1 MDIDEFKQR
10 KVKRGYV
17 WLKLFTDLVDEPEF
31 MQLTDKAKAVY
42 FEVYILAG
50 RSDAG
55 GLVTSSDKPARI
67 EQLAWSLRRSGTD
80 LQTALDELQRAG
92 LVDLDGDQVM
102 VCRFCSE
109 QGPSADEKRAQWRE
123 DQRKS
128 RAKAKGEKLA
138 DVPDQDQN
146 PEQGQKPD
154 QDQKPKTEQN
164 QEQKPVTDQDQTQ
177 TQNKGLRPESDQ
189 SQVSVRSDTVSGGG
203 LIDFDTALKAWNDIT
218 GLVYKPKPN
227 SAFGDMVKDWQRAGV
242 TVQNVRDAITQVDGT
257 ANTPMYLANIA
268 KNLHKKET
276 ASGKP
281 GTMTL
286 ETARQLYRQNKD
298 QAGGG
303 LDEILAGAPIFA
315 EDKQTGG
322 DNGIHE

>member
-92 LVDLDGDQVM
+92 LVDLDGDQVT
-102 VCRFCSE
+102 VCRFGSE

-123 DQRKS
+123 WQRES
-128 RAKAKGEKLA
+128 RAKAKGEKLP

-146 PEQGQKPD
+146 TEPD
-154 QDQKPKTEQN
+154 QKTEKN
-164 QEQKPVTDQDQTQ
+164 QKQKPVTDQDQTQ
-177 TQNKGLRPESDQ
+177 TKRV
-189 SQVSVRSDTVSGGG
+189 SQMSGNSQGGVMHDTASGGG
-203 LIDFDTALKAWNDIT
+203 LIDFDTALKAWIDIT
-218 GLVYKPKPN
+218 GLAYKP
-227 SAFGDMVKDWQRAGV
+227 SDAFGDMVKDWQRAGV

-276 ASGKP
+276 ASGKS

-286 ETARQLYRQNKD
+286 ETARQLRRQNQD
-298 QAGGG
+298 QAGG
-303 LDEILAGAPIFA
+303 
-315 EDKQTGG
+315 
-322 DNGIHE
+322 DNDVHE

>member
-92 LVDLDGDQVM
+92 LVNLDGDQVT
-102 VCRFCSE
+102 VCRFGSE

-123 DQRKS
+123 WQRES
-128 RAKAKGEKLA
+128 RAKAKGEKLP

-146 PEQGQKPD
+146 TEPD
-154 QDQKPKTEQN
+154 QKTEKN
-164 QEQKPVTDQDQTQ
+164 QKQKPVTDQDQTQ
-177 TQNKGLRPESDQ
+177 TKRV
-189 SQVSVRSDTVSGGG
+189 SQMSGNSQGGVMHDTASGGV

-218 GLVYKPKPN
+218 GLEYKPGD
-227 SAFGDMVKDWQRAGV
+227 AFSDMVKDWQRAGV
-242 TVQNVRDAITQVDGT
+242 TVQNVRDAITQANGT
-257 ANTPMYLANIA
+257 ANTPLYVAIPA
-268 KNLHKKET
+268 KNLHTKET
-276 ASGKP
+276 AQAQSSDVA
-281 GTMTL
+281 L
-286 ETARQLYRQNKD
+286 ERFRKLYREQ
-298 QAGGG
+298 
-303 LDEILAGAPIFA
+303 
-315 EDKQTGG
+315 KQTGG

>member
-1 MDIDEFKQR
+1 
-10 KVKRGYV
+10 
-17 WLKLFTDLVDEPEF
+17 
-31 MQLTDKAKAVY
+31 
-42 FEVYILAG
+42 
-50 RSDAG
+50 
-55 GLVTSSDKPARI
+55 
-67 EQLAWSLRRSGTD
+67 LRRSGTD

-92 LVDLDGDQVM
+92 LVNLDGDQVT
-102 VCRFCSE
+102 VCRFGSE

-123 DQRKS
+123 WQRES
-128 RAKAKGEKLA
+128 RAKAKGEKLP

-146 PEQGQKPD
+146 TEPD
-154 QDQKPKTEQN
+154 QKTEKN
-164 QEQKPVTDQDQTQ
+164 QKQKPVTDQDQTQ
-177 TQNKGLRPESDQ
+177 TKRV
-189 SQVSVRSDTVSGGG
+189 SQMSGNSQGGVMHDTASGGG
-203 LIDFDTALKAWNDIT
+203 LIDFDTALKAWIDIT
-218 GLVYKPKPN
+218 GLAYKP
-227 SAFGDMVKDWQRAGV
+227 SDAFGDMVKDWQRAGV

-322 DNGIHE
+322 DSGVHE

>member
-102 VCRFCSE
+102 VCRFGSE

-123 DQRKS
+123 WQRES
-128 RAKAKGEKLA
+128 RAKARGEKLP

-146 PEQGQKPD
+146 PEPD
-154 QDQKPKTEQN
+154 QDQKTEKN
-164 QEQKPVTDQDQTQ
+164 QKQKPVTDQDQTQ
-177 TQNKGLRPESDQ
+177 TKRV
-189 SQVSVRSDTVSGGG
+189 SQMSGNSQGGVMHDTASGGV

-218 GLVYKPKPN
+218 GLAYKP
-227 SAFGDMVKDWQRAGV
+227 SDAFRDMVKDWQRAGV
-242 TVQNVRDAITQVDGT
+242 TVQNVREAITQVDGT

>member
-31 MQLTDKAKAVY
+31 MRLTDKAKAVY

-55 GLVTSSDKPARI
+55 GLVTSSDKPASI
-67 EQLAWSLRRSGTD
+67 DQLAWLLRRTTNE
-80 LQTALDELQRAG
+80 LQNGLDELQSAG
-92 LVDLDGDQVM
+92 LVDLQGGQVT
-102 VCRFCSE
+102 VCRFGNE
-109 QGPSADEKRAQWRE
+109 QGPSQDETRAKWRE
-123 DQRKS
+123 YQRES
-128 RAKAKGEKLA
+128 RARARGEKLPDEPDA
-138 DVPDQDQN
+138 DTEAEPDAKKEKDAEKEKN
-146 PEQGQKPD
+146 TD
-154 QDQKPKTEQN
+154 TNTEQ
-164 QEQKPVTDQDQTQ
+164 ELKTQ
-177 TQNKGLRPESDQ
+177 TKRV
-189 SQVSVRSDTVSGGG
+189 SQTSGKSQGGVRVDTFSGGG
-203 LIDFDTALKAWNDIT
+203 VIDFDTALKAWIDIT
-218 GLVYKPKPN
+218 GLAYKP
-227 SAFGDMVKDWQRAGV
+227 SDAFGDMVKDWQRAGV

-322 DNGIHE
+322 DSGVHE

>member
-102 VCRFCSE
+102 VCRFGSE

-123 DQRKS
+123 WQRES
-128 RAKAKGEKLA
+128 RAKARGEKLP

-146 PEQGQKPD
+146 PEPD
-154 QDQKPKTEQN
+154 QDQKTES
-164 QEQKPVTDQDQTQ
+164 EADQDQTK
-177 TQNKGLRPESDQ
+177 TKRVSRKSGESQARVRTDSIVEDVTTFGNDVLNVWNQLHGDQ
-189 SQVSVRSDTVSGGG
+189 
-203 LIDFDTALKAWNDIT
+203 
-218 GLVYKPKPN
+218 YKPVQK
-227 SAFGDMVKDWQRAGV
+227 FWDMVQYWHEQGV
-242 TVQNVRDAITQVDGT
+242 TIRHARQALIQTRDQAE
-257 ANTPMYLANIA
+257 TPMYARELAVQIHNDDPELLA
-268 KNLHKKET
+268 KTQAERFR
-276 ASGKP
+276 
-281 GTMTL
+281 
-286 ETARQLYRQNKD
+286 ELYRAQK
-298 QAGGG
+298 QASQA
-303 LDEILAGAPIFA
+303 D
-315 EDKQTGG
+315 QTGG
-322 DNGIHE
+322 DE

>member
-1 MDIDEFKQR
+1 MDIDEFRQR

-67 EQLAWSLRRSGTD
+67 EQLAWSLRRSDTD

-92 LVDLDGDQVM
+92 LVDLQGDQVT
-102 VCRFCSE
+102 VCRFGSE

-123 DQRKS
+123 WQRES
-128 RAKAKGEKLA
+128 RAKARGEKLA

-146 PEQGQKPD
+146 PEQGQNPD
-154 QDQKPKTEQN
+154 QNQKQKTEQN
-164 QEQKPVTDQDQTQ
+164 QNQKPVTDQDQTQ
-177 TQNKGLRPESDQ
+177 TKRVSQKSGQ
-189 SQVSVRSDTVSGGG
+189 SQGGVMHDTASGGG
-203 LIDFDTALKAWNDIT
+203 LIDFDTALKAWIDIT
-218 GLVYKPKPN
+218 GLAYKP
-227 SAFGDMVKDWQRAGV
+227 SDAFGDMVKDWQRAGV

-276 ASGKP
+276 YRGKP

-322 DNGIHE
+322 DSGVHE

>member
-1 MDIDEFKQR
+1 MDIDEFRQR

-17 WLKLFTDLVDEPEF
+17 WLKLFTDLIDEPEF

-92 LVDLDGDQVM
+92 LVNLDGDQVT
-102 VCRFCSE
+102 VCRFGSE

-123 DQRKS
+123 WQRES
-128 RAKAKGEKLA
+128 RAKAKGEKLP

-146 PEQGQKPD
+146 TEPD
-154 QDQKPKTEQN
+154 QKTEKN
-164 QEQKPVTDQDQTQ
+164 QKQKPVTDQDQTQ
-177 TQNKGLRPESDQ
+177 TKRV
-189 SQVSVRSDTVSGGG
+189 SQMSGNSQGGVMHDTASGGG
-203 LIDFDTALKAWNDIT
+203 LIDFDTALKAWIDIT
-218 GLVYKPKPN
+218 GLAYKP
-227 SAFGDMVKDWQRAGV
+227 SDAFRDMVKDWQRAGV
-242 TVQNVRDAITQVDGT
+242 TVQNVREAITQVDGT

-322 DNGIHE
+322 DSGVHE